1 MRVVR
6 IMSIKKNNNKTLTK
20 SSCLYHGDNNE
31 IFKQW
36 LTTNNDTH
44 NTIPLSFNDLL
55 TITNIRKAYNQ
66 GKIGTSLQGK
76 IRKKLNNINT
86 VTILL
91 SLSYILLIIK
101 TVLLTIFLSYISKSQ
116 PLLFFLSIIVPLII
130 FYIEVSYLFT
140 FAYDCVKNIPE
151 NIKYCINKKTK
162 KTLQETTF
170 LQVPNTIDHH
180 IDSDY
185 KKTIRKINDIIL
197 HNTNNLNVT
206 NFDTIKNSYDNYV
219 NLLAYI
225 IINKHTIP
233 QTVLKEYSQQLLN
246 QSQELRKQLN
256 NTEFLIV
263 QKQYG
268 NNKIILPGIGY

>member
-1 MRVVR
+1 
-6 IMSIKKNNNKTLTK
+6 MSIKKHKKTLTK

-55 TITNIRKAYNQ
+55 TINNIKKAYHQ
-66 GKIGTSLQGK
+66 GKIENSLQGK

-86 VTILL
+86 VTVVL

-116 PLLFFLSIIVPLII
+116 PLLSFLSFIVPLII

-140 FAYDCVKNIPE
+140 LAYDYVQKIPE
-151 NIKYCINKKTK
+151 NIKYCIDKKNK

-170 LQVPNTIDHH
+170 LQVPDTIDHH
-180 IDSDY
+180 IVNDY
-185 KKTIRKINDIIL
+185 KKTIRKINDIIP
-197 HNTNNLNVT
+197 HNTNNLNVA

-225 IINKHTIP
+225 VINKYTMP

-256 NTEFLIV
+256 DTQFLIA

-268 NNKIILPGIGY
+268 NNKIMLPGIGY

>member
-1 MRVVR
+1 
-6 IMSIKKNNNKTLTK
+6 MSIKNHNKTLTK
-20 SSCLYHGDNNE
+20 SSCLYHGDNNV

-44 NTIPLSFNDLL
+44 NTIPLSFNNLL
-55 TITNIRKAYNQ
+55 TITNIKKAYHQ
-66 GKIGTSLQGK
+66 GKIENSLQGK

-91 SLSYILLIIK
+91 SISYILIIIK

-116 PLLFFLSIIVPLII
+116 PLLFFISIIVPLII
-130 FYIEVSYLFT
+130 FYMEVSYLFT
-140 FAYDCVKNIPE
+140 FAYDCVKKMPE
-151 NIKYCINKKTK
+151 NIKYCIDKKTK

-170 LQVPNTIDHH
+170 LQVPDTIDHH
-180 IDSDY
+180 IVNDY
-185 KKTIRKINDIIL
+185 KKTIRKINDIIP
-197 HNTNNLNVT
+197 HNTNNLNVA
-206 NFDTIKNSYDNYV
+206 NYNTIKNSYDNYV

-225 IINKHTIP
+225 VINKYTIS
-233 QTVLKEYSQQLLN
+233 QTVLKEYYQQLLN
-246 QSQELRKQLN
+246 QSHNLRKHLN
-256 NTEFLIV
+256 DTEFLIA